1 METTTTSIF
10 YNFEYST
17 YVMFHFLTHL
27 TPSMYEDHY
36 VKMKIAYRAR
46 NCWFLHTLKIYT
58 LLPIMLQALESVSY
72 LLV

>member
-1 METTTTSIF
+1 
-10 YNFEYST
+10 
-17 YVMFHFLTHL
+17 MFHFLTHL